1 MEKTQTA
8 NNAEKEERERGT
20 GGGLLYM
27 ERGTKEKRGEKQMNG
42 SIYGR
47 GDGTKRNQ
55 RRARNSMH
63 PLSLSLSYEG
73 PSRSLT
79 WIGVRCFCAGFR
91 AASAFAFRERCLSLS
106 LLNHM
111 FPDSPS
117 PIHDVLDD

>member
-1 MEKTQTA
+1 MGA
-8 NNAEKEERERGT
+8 SMAEEMVRREIK
-20 GGGLLYM
+20 GGL
-27 ERGTKEKRGEKQMNG
+27 G
-42 SIYGR
+42 I
-47 GDGTKRNQ
+47 
-55 RRARNSMH
+55 
-63 PLSLSLSYEG
+63 PCILSLSLSYEG